1 MKHIYKNQTALRLS
15 LVTGV
20 EFENGDSAE
29 IKYKKP
35 DGTVGT
41 FPAAISQDGII
52 FHDFTD
58 PDEIDQTG
66 WWKFWAFVTFS
77 DERTAAGKSVSV
89 HVYEEGS

>member
-20 EFENGDSAE
+20 EFETGDSAE

-52 FHDFTD
+52 FH
-58 PDEIDQTG
+58 
-66 WWKFWAFVTFS
+66 
-77 DERTAAGKSVSV
+77 
-89 HVYEEGS
+89 